1 MQGKTDGEENARLGG
16 KKIQGGQKKLN
27 GKKKKKGKR
36 KGKIQRKIIQIAL
49 EIKNFPKEQ

>member
-27 GKKKKKGKR
+27 GKKRKKGREREK
-36 KGKIQRKIIQIAL
+36 
-49 EIKNFPKEQ
+49 FKEKSFKWQ